1 MDPLKAISHDSSLPA
16 DLEQELSRQILHSEK
31 LRAGIQAIVGAVL
44 SVIIAIIGVAQL
56 FQGHDLP
63 SYKWA
68 VIISATAVIY
78 ELITR
83 KIFDYY
89 LRHNREP
96 PALGRYLNAAIETS
110 IPTIV
115 IIAFM
120 KTMDANVA
128 LTSGAVLTYYF
139 FIILSALR
147 LDFWLSAFTGVVAGV
162 SYAGLV
168 IWCLDELR
176 NGLTD
181 VPERVAGYIL
191 RPIFLLLGGI
201 MAGLVAKQIRA
212 GVVRS
217 MRAAEERRQIVQ
229 MFGQHVSPAVVNQL
243 LAHPADQHS
252 QLREVCILV
261 LDIRNFTGF
270 SEAAAPDD
278 AVALLNRLWGFSV
291 DIVNRH
297 QGIVNKFLGD
307 GFMAVFGAP
316 LSIGSSCQ
324 SALNSAREN
333 RAEVERAS
341 DAGEIPMIRVG
352 IGIHA
357 GEALVGNI
365 GSLERREY
373 TLIGDVVN
381 VAFRIEQLNKEF
393 GSKLLISESVQQA
406 TGAAASTEAPA
417 SLQVRGRQTAGHV
430 YKLDRTT
437 T

>member
-16 DLEQELSRQILHSEK
+16 DLEHELSRQILHSEK
-31 LRAGIQAIVGAVL
+31 LRAGIQAIVAAVL

-56 FQGHDLP
+56 FRGHDLP
-63 SYKWA
+63 AYKWA
-68 VIISATAVIY
+68 VIIGAAAVIY

-83 KIFDYY
+83 KIFDYF

-115 IIAFM
+115 LIAFL

-176 NGLTD
+176 SGLTE
-181 VPERVAGYIL
+181 VPERVGGYIL

-201 MAGLVAKQIRA
+201 VAGLVAKQIRA
-212 GVVRS
+212 GLVRS

-229 MFGQHVSPAVVNQL
+229 MFGQHVSPAVVDQL
-243 LAHPADQHS
+243 LANPADQHS
-252 QLREVCILV
+252 RLREVCILV

-278 AVALLNRLWGFSV
+278 TVALLNRLWGFSV

-316 LSIGSSCQ
+316 VSIGNSCQ
-324 SALNSAREN
+324 SALNAAREIL
-333 RAEVERAS
+333 AEVERAS
-341 DAGEIPMIRVG
+341 DAGEMPLTRVG

-373 TLIGDVVN
+373 TVIGDVVN

-393 GSKLLISESVQQA
+393 GSKLLISEQVQQA
-406 TGAAASTEAPA
+406 TGAAAPTEIPA
-417 SLQVRGRQTAGHV
+417 SLQVRGRQTAVQV
-430 YKLDRTT
+430 YKLA
-437 T
+437 

>member
-16 DLEQELSRQILHSEK
+16 DLEHELSRQILHSEK

-63 SYKWA
+63 AYKWA
-68 VIISATAVIY
+68 VIIGAAAVIY

-89 LRHNREP
+89 LRRNREP
-96 PALGRYLNAAIETS
+96 PTLGRYLNAAIETS

-201 MAGLVAKQIRA
+201 VAGLVAKQIRA

-229 MFGQHVSPAVVNQL
+229 MFGQHVSPAVVDQL

-278 AVALLNRLWGFSV
+278 TVALLNRLWGFSV

-316 LSIGSSCQ
+316 LSIGNSCQ
-324 SALNSAREN
+324 SALNSAREIL
-333 RAEVERAS
+333 AEVERAS

-373 TLIGDVVN
+373 TVIGDVVN
-381 VAFRIEQLNKEF
+381 VTFRIEQLNKEF
-393 GSKLLISESVQQA
+393 GSKLLISEQVQQA
-406 TGAAASTEAPA
+406 TGAAAPTEAPA
-417 SLQVRGRQTAGHV
+417 SLQVRGRQTAVQV
-430 YKLDRTT
+430 YKLA
-437 T
+437 

>member
-16 DLEQELSRQILHSEK
+16 DLEHELSRQILHSEK
-31 LRAGIQAIVGAVL
+31 LRAGIQAIVAAVL

-56 FQGHDLP
+56 FRGHDLP
-63 SYKWA
+63 AYKWA
-68 VIISATAVIY
+68 VIIGAAAVIY

-83 KIFDYY
+83 KIFDYF

-115 IIAFM
+115 IVAFM

-176 NGLTD
+176 SGLTE
-181 VPERVAGYIL
+181 VPERVGGYIL

-201 MAGLVAKQIRA
+201 VAGLVAKQIRA
-212 GVVRS
+212 GLVRS

-229 MFGQHVSPAVVNQL
+229 MFGQHVSPAVVDQL
-243 LAHPADQHS
+243 LANPADQHS
-252 QLREVCILV
+252 RLREVCILV

-278 AVALLNRLWGFSV
+278 TVALLNRLWGFSV
-291 DIVNRH
+291 EIVNRH

-316 LSIGSSCQ
+316 VSIGNSCQ
-324 SALNSAREN
+324 SALNAAREIL
-333 RAEVERAS
+333 AEVERAS
-341 DAGEIPMIRVG
+341 DAGEMPLTRVG

-373 TLIGDVVN
+373 TVIGDVVN

-393 GSKLLISESVQQA
+393 GSKLLISEQVQQA
-406 TGAAASTEAPA
+406 TGAAAPTELPA
-417 SLQVRGRQTAGHV
+417 SLRVRGRQTAVQV
-430 YKLDRTT
+430 YKLA
-437 T
+437 

>member
-16 DLEQELSRQILHSEK
+16 DLEHELSRQILHSEK
-31 LRAGIQAIVGAVL
+31 LRAGIQAIVAAVL

-56 FQGHDLP
+56 FRGHDLP
-63 SYKWA
+63 AYKWA
-68 VIISATAVIY
+68 VIIGAAAVIY

-83 KIFDYY
+83 KIFDYF

-115 IIAFM
+115 LIAFL

-176 NGLTD
+176 SGLTE
-181 VPERVAGYIL
+181 VPERVGGYIL

-201 MAGLVAKQIRA
+201 VAGLVAKQIRA
-212 GVVRS
+212 GLVRS

-229 MFGQHVSPAVVNQL
+229 MFGQHVSPAVVDQL
-243 LAHPADQHS
+243 LANPADQHS
-252 QLREVCILV
+252 RLREVCILV

-278 AVALLNRLWGFSV
+278 TVALLNRLWGFSV

-316 LSIGSSCQ
+316 VSIGNSCQ
-324 SALNSAREN
+324 SALNAAREIL
-333 RAEVERAS
+333 AEVERAS
-341 DAGEIPMIRVG
+341 DAGEMPLTRVG

-373 TLIGDVVN
+373 TVIGDVVN

-393 GSKLLISESVQQA
+393 GSKLLISEQVQQA
-406 TGAAASTEAPA
+406 TGAAAPTELPA
-417 SLQVRGRQTAGHV
+417 SLQVRGRQTAVQV
-430 YKLDRTT
+430 YKLA
-437 T
+437 

>member
-16 DLEQELSRQILHSEK
+16 DLEHELSRQILHSEK
-31 LRAGIQAIVGAVL
+31 LRAGIQAIVAAVL

-56 FQGHDLP
+56 FRGHDLP
-63 SYKWA
+63 AYKWA
-68 VIISATAVIY
+68 VIIGAAAVIY

-83 KIFDYY
+83 KIFDYF

-115 IIAFM
+115 LIAFL

-176 NGLTD
+176 SGLTE
-181 VPERVAGYIL
+181 VPERVGGYIL

-201 MAGLVAKQIRA
+201 VAGLVAKQIRA
-212 GVVRS
+212 GLVRS

-229 MFGQHVSPAVVNQL
+229 MFGQHVSPAVVDQL
-243 LAHPADQHS
+243 LANPADQHS
-252 QLREVCILV
+252 RLREVCILV

-278 AVALLNRLWGFSV
+278 TVALLNRLWGFSV
-291 DIVNRH
+291 EIVNRH

-316 LSIGSSCQ
+316 VSIGNSCQ
-324 SALNSAREN
+324 SALNAAREIL
-333 RAEVERAS
+333 AEVERAS
-341 DAGEIPMIRVG
+341 DAGEMPLTRVG

-373 TLIGDVVN
+373 TVIGDVVN

-393 GSKLLISESVQQA
+393 GSKLLISEQVQQA
-406 TGAAASTEAPA
+406 TGAAAPTEIPA
-417 SLQVRGRQTAGHV
+417 SLQVRGRQTAVQV
-430 YKLDRTT
+430 YKLA
-437 T
+437 

>member
-16 DLEQELSRQILHSEK
+16 DLEHELSRQILHSEK
-31 LRAGIQAIVGAVL
+31 LRAGIQAIVAAVL
-44 SVIIAIIGVAQL
+44 SVIVAIVGIAQL

-63 SYKWA
+63 GLKWA
-68 VIISATAVIY
+68 VIISAAAVIY

-115 IIAFM
+115 IVAFM

-201 MAGLVAKQIRA
+201 VAGLVAKQIRA

-229 MFGQHVSPAVVNQL
+229 MFGQHVSPAVVDQL

-278 AVALLNRLWGFSV
+278 TVALLNRLWGFSV

-316 LSIGSSCQ
+316 LSIGNSCQ
-324 SALNSAREN
+324 SALNSAREIL
-333 RAEVERAS
+333 AEVERAS

-373 TLIGDVVN
+373 TVIGDVVN
-381 VAFRIEQLNKEF
+381 VTFRIEQLNKEF
-393 GSKLLISESVQQA
+393 GSKLLISEQVQQA
-406 TGAAASTEAPA
+406 TGAAAPTEAPA
-417 SLQVRGRQTAGHV
+417 SLQVRGRQTAVQV
-430 YKLDRTT
+430 YKLA
-437 T
+437 

>member
-16 DLEQELSRQILHSEK
+16 DLEHELSRQILHSEK

-63 SYKWA
+63 AYKWA
-68 VIISATAVIY
+68 VIIGAAAVIY

-201 MAGLVAKQIRA
+201 VAGLVAKQIRA

-229 MFGQHVSPAVVNQL
+229 MFGQHVSPAVVDQL

-270 SEAAAPDD
+270 SEAAAPAA

-316 LSIGSSCQ
+316 ISIGNSCQ
-324 SALNSAREN
+324 SALNSAREIL
-333 RAEVERAS
+333 AEVERAS
-341 DAGEIPMIRVG
+341 DAGEMPMIRVG

-373 TLIGDVVN
+373 TVIGDVVN
-381 VAFRIEQLNKEF
+381 VAFRIEQLNKEL
-393 GSKLLISESVQQA
+393 GSKLLISEQVQQA
-406 TGAAASTEAPA
+406 TGAAAPTEAPA
-417 SLQVRGRQTAGHV
+417 SLQVRGRQTAVQV
-430 YKLDRTT
+430 YKLA
-437 T
+437 

>member
-1 MDPLKAISHDSSLPA
+1 M
-16 DLEQELSRQILHSEK
+16 HSEK

-63 SYKWA
+63 AYKWA
-68 VIISATAVIY
+68 VIIGAAAVIY

-201 MAGLVAKQIRA
+201 VAGLVAKQIRA

-229 MFGQHVSPAVVNQL
+229 MFGQHVSPAVVDQL

-278 AVALLNRLWGFSV
+278 TVALLNRLWGFSV

-316 LSIGSSCQ
+316 LSIGNSCQ
-324 SALNSAREN
+324 SALNSAREIL
-333 RAEVERAS
+333 AEVERAS
-341 DAGEIPMIRVG
+341 DAGEMPMIRVG

-365 GSLERREY
+365 GSSERREY
-373 TLIGDVVN
+373 TVIGDVVN

-393 GSKLLISESVQQA
+393 GSKLLISEQVQQA
-406 TGAAASTEAPA
+406 TGAAAPTEAPA
-417 SLQVRGRQTAGHV
+417 SLQVRGRQTAVQV
-430 YKLDRTT
+430 YKLA
-437 T
+437 